1 MQRRPD
7 LVLRL
12 DHGEQTRSRLN
23 VVIWTVALVATVVLA
38 GARVDVFWL
47 LAALVAGLSLSGSV

>member
-1 MQRRPD
+1 
-7 LVLRL
+7 
-12 DHGEQTRSRLN
+12 